1 MGELQFLTRLV
12 SGAQVQINANGYNR
26 HGAGARFGITT
37 VDFDL
42 LYTISGSYAYLVN
55 GEPLES
61 PAGTLLLVAPGDE
74 VSCVAAEDCRQLFC
88 HFQLLDWDYHS
99 LVFPVRCRQLPE
111 ESGIAPLF
119 LREYEVFR
127 SDGDPFPLSAV
138 LRLAALDV
146 LRLDPPGLGAFAT
159 ANEAVMPPALTELL
173 VYVNNHVSEPLTVRS
188 LARRMNMDE
197 SYFCRYF
204 TRYLRLSPSRYVA
217 RLRMEAARTLL
228 FQTSLSLQ
236 EIAEQVGYSS
246 AFVLSKKFRS
256 WYGKSPTKYRNEVN
270 GAGDSPI
277 M

>member
-1 MGELQFLTRLV
+1 MGELQFLSRLV

-26 HGAGARFGITT
+26 HAAGARFGITT

-42 LYTISGSYAYLVN
+42 LYTISGAYAYLVN

-61 PAGTLLLVAPGDE
+61 FAGALLLVAPGDE
-74 VSCVAAEDCRQLFC
+74 VSCVASEDSRQLFC

-99 LVFPVRCRQLPE
+99 LVFPITEHRLPE
-111 ESGIAPLF
+111 EAALVPLF

-127 SDGDPFPLSAV
+127 TDGDAAPLASV
-138 LRLAALDV
+138 LRLAALEV
-146 LRLDPPGLGAFAT
+146 LRLDPPRLRAFAT

-173 VYVNNHVSEPLTVRS
+173 VYLNNHVSEPLTVRS
-188 LARRMNMDE
+188 MARRLNMDE

-217 RLRMEAARTLL
+217 RLRMETARTLL
-228 FQTSLSLQ
+228 FQTSMSLQ

-270 GAGDSPI
+270 GALAAPI